1 MVAKNTVRRYVV
13 NHAVN
18 FVKLKESS
26 NPIFFRKDLFWFI
39 HAHMF
44 WDTIWFK
51 YHDAGMEEEECIDS
65 NIFNTKFHTV
75 LGTDR
80 ISGIFHIRYP
90 AGYKIQLPVMRIFCL
105 PVTWIF
111 DQNTV
116 YFRISG
122 QIFCIQ
128 TDLRPEILY
137 PDRFKAR
144 YPVSGSLA
152 PRPDILPNWYPGRPY
167 TISYL
172 FKKKERKSMECY
184 EGLFYILS

>member
-128 TDLRPEILY
+128 TDLRP
-137 PDRFKAR
+137 
-144 YPVSGSLA
+144 
-152 PRPDILPNWYPGRPY
+152 DIRCPKGLHQDQISCRIDIRVFLTQYLTLFLKVWSAMKVCFPY
-167 TISYL
+167 
-172 FKKKERKSMECY
+172 
-184 EGLFYILS
+184 